1 MPINNSKNYQSM
13 HEIVKYPPLFYDANG
28 VFHKNE
34 WTSCSE
40 IGKSFDGKKLTTE
53 EYFTT
58 ENNYILAMCEIIR
71 VTGSAHMTVEYLEKD
86 ELWIEQRMKTSKI
99 REQDLLLLP
108 TALKVKQGDRL
119 SISEFSEVA
128 RLCLR
133 EYLYGEFVDI
143 NYRLRIIFGYD
154 YYMSIE
160 SDLDNG
166 MLKSIANKHSLYLDP
181 R

>member
-13 HEIVKYPPLFYDANG
+13 HEIVKYSPLFYDANG

-99 REQDLLLLP
+99 RVVTFANSIKGETRRQ
-108 TALKVKQGDRL
+108 VKYKRVFR
-119 SISEFSEVA
+119 SCEI
-128 RLCLR
+128 
-133 EYLYGEFVDI
+133 
-143 NYRLRIIFGYD
+143 
-154 YYMSIE
+154 
-160 SDLDNG
+160 
-166 MLKSIANKHSLYLDP
+166 MLKRISLW
-181 R
+181 RIC